1 MPATRSA
8 IEYAMYPPPI
18 GRHLSEEQARE
29 LDDTFLAS
37 DPFSYFQS
45 RIASLMSWDESVPDE
60 NQPLPDPEPGSIRAR
75 FNAYLQRPAAAG
87 PFDKL
92 DVHAQVAADA
102 LSVRHHAAEAL
113 VRLACARLAPQP
125 LGGARCLWAEMAAS
139 PRQLPDVVDRLNKSG
154 EDAEPP
160 EKMFR
165 AVVPPDERATR
176 RSHEGTVDAVNTY
189 VDWLWYASTILEPGE
204 INLHAAHNKVKHGLA
219 VRTRSDL
226 RMTFTTTRPNV
237 DGSMSAN
244 MLNDGVDLFHHPVLE
259 LLADAPNVDG
269 HRQGMEVTQLH
280 LNTAAILAEAFM
292 MAMAH
297 GALFHVAA
305 VEHFSG
311 RDDLRERIP
320 VHPGY
325 PVGGPRPEHI
335 NAKGVMGMRFPITNP
350 PGGGAP
356 RRESGVGFRDR
367 FQPMR
372 WNWDERIRG
381 RVVDG

>member
-1 MPATRSA
+1 MRATGSA
-8 IEYAMYPPPI
+8 IEYAMYPPPT
-18 GRHLSEEQARE
+18 GRHLSEEQAPE

-45 RIASLMSWDESVPDE
+45 RIASLMSWDESAPDE

-75 FNAYLQRPAAAG
+75 FNAYLQRAAAAG

-102 LSVRHHAAEAL
+102 LSVRHHAAEAV

-154 EDAEPP
+154 EDAEAP

-226 RMTFTTTRPNV
+226 RMTFTTTRPNA

-244 MLNDGVDLFHHPVLE
+244 MLNDGVDLYHHPGLVRVELRNLLIQSNDLILHFRTAQLGGIHSAHQSVAPCFGHEQFASHGILGVCILVVARETSLQQVL
-259 LLADAPNVDG
+259 LLP
-269 HRQGMEVTQLH
+269 RLH
-280 LNTAAILAEAFM
+280 TS
-292 MAMAH
+292 
-297 GALFHVAA
+297 VA
-305 VEHFSG
+305 
-311 RDDLRERIP
+311 
-320 VHPGY
+320 
-325 PVGGPRPEHI
+325 
-335 NAKGVMGMRFPITNP
+335 
-350 PGGGAP
+350 
-356 RRESGVGFRDR
+356 
-367 FQPMR
+367 
-372 WNWDERIRG
+372 
-381 RVVDG
+381 